1 MSAAFFDA
9 DKDKAMNDWLS
20 QQSPDEYEKLRAD
33 PSLVETMVPEIIRW
47 QTPSAHM
54 ARTAL
59 EDTEVGGSVIKA
71 GDRVALWYIS
81 GNRDERIFTNSDVFD
96 VTRDVG
102 PSIAF
107 GAGPHFCAGID
118 LAVFQQIQSDSEQG
132 GAFALYEKI
141 RLMQKSLSALEQCRL
156 PVLAAIQGGAIGG
169 AVDLV
174 TACDLR
180 YCTTDAFF
188 SIEEINVGM
197 TADVGTFPRI
207 LKLLPE
213 AVVRE
218 LAYTGTR
225 LGAERAERLGF
236 VNAVLPDHDAVV
248 AHTLDVAA
256 EIARKAPLAIVGSKK
271 AITWGRDHSTD
282 DGLQQIALWNAGSL
296 SWRDIQEAIS
306 ARTEKRPAEFSDLPG
321 KQNQLGRSP
330 AL

>member
-1 MSAAFFDA
+1 MAPTPNTPQDTCFTYAVTDHVAHIQLSRPERRNAMTTAF
-9 DKDKAMNDWLS
+9 W
-20 QQSPDEYEKLRAD
+20 DEL
-33 PSLVETMVPEIIRW
+33 P
-47 QTPSAHM
+47 
-54 ARTAL
+54 AL
-59 EDTEVGGSVIKA
+59 IEQIESDGSV
-71 GDRVALWYIS
+71 RVIVLS
-81 GNRDERIFTNSDVFD
+81 ST
-96 VTRDVG
+96 
-102 PSIAF
+102 
-107 GAGPHFCAGID
+107 GPHFCAGID

-321 KQNQLGRSP
+321 KQNRLGV
-330 AL
+330 